1 MDSIK
6 IMSFKNVL
14 VLALSLGVY
23 ACGGGGGGSP
33 TAPTEP
39 TSPPAD
45 VPGEIVQLESSLE
58 IGQSTELILH
68 APGDN
73 LTNITWRQTAGS
85 DLEFYAKDSKV
96 IGFTPAVAGSYTID
110 VDYTVDYLAGTST
123 NTISH
128 TFNVGDDL
136 SQLTVRLGHAVVE
149 GNGVSL
155 ISYVS
160 DELDGSQIDKSSW
173 RWTQTQGP
181 NVTFTELSTN
191 GQGSVFFDAPVVDED
206 TILKF
211 SLTGEIDGVSY
222 TDDIAILVE
231 DSEIS
236 VPLSN
241 APFTNRIA
249 DVFLYNSTSPAGQRL
264 VECVYSNGTEYDDCT
279 FGESPLIAQVTTTPT
294 VNDIMDRVIVS
305 HRWMGDQFKK
315 FLETYDTNDDFKN
328 LLRATTAVVISYDVR
343 PSFYSPTLGA
353 IYLDPD
359 DLWETPAQRDTI
371 NQAPDYRAGFGAEL
385 QFEMP
390 WRYVKDN
397 DYAYYYYPLR
407 NRMSR
412 TLEDSKYSFASLLY
426 HELAHANDFF
436 PSTRWLSYS
445 NSTTIYDAVV
455 EVYNAQ
461 QIESDFLQNNYPLD
475 PFYASGGQ
483 NELTKLA
490 QVRFQD
496 PNLVTQQ
503 QIDYT
508 MTDVANMFKTE
519 GAPQFYSYSST
530 REDLAIL
537 FDGFMMHSR
546 YGVSR
551 DVAVSDQDYS
561 DIVWGQRD
569 RIGESWIK
577 PRVSFVATRVLPEFS
592 SAATVVQNMAPPT
605 ALQDGK
611 TWRDSVV
618 IDDLTAF
625 KDQKM
630 PAEKNEP
637 VDSRLVPMDGVHR
650 HIVPRLHAKEG
661 FKE

>member
-1 MDSIK
+1 M
-6 IMSFKNVL
+6 
-14 VLALSLGVY
+14 
-23 ACGGGGGGSP
+23 
-33 TAPTEP
+33 
-39 TSPPAD
+39 
-45 VPGEIVQLESSLE
+45 
-58 IGQSTELILH
+58 
-68 APGDN
+68 
-73 LTNITWRQTAGS
+73 
-85 DLEFYAKDSKV
+85 
-96 IGFTPAVAGSYTID
+96 
-110 VDYTVDYLAGTST
+110 DYLAGTST

-264 VECVYSNGTEYDDCT
+264 VECVYSNSTEYDDCT

-537 FDGFMMHSR
+537 FDGFMMHAR

-661 FKE
+661 LKE